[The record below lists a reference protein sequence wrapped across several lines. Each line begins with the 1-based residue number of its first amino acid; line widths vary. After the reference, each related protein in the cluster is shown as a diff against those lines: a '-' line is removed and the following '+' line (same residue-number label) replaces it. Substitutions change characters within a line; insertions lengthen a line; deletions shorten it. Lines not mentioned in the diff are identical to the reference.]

1 MSKEAVQAVIGK
13 AVTDSKFRD
22 ALFANPG
29 EVLGGYELTEAE
41 VAALKSIDAETMES
55 FAGSLDER
63 ISKALAIGMYAGF
76 AAGGAAEPG
85 VPTGPGWSGVE
96 KGI

>member
-1 MSKEAVQAVIGK
+1 MTMSKEAVQAVIGK

-22 ALFANPG
+22 ALFANPE

-63 ISKALAIGMYAGF
+63 ISKALAIGMYAGSRNI
-76 AAGGAAEPG
+76 EI
-85 VPTGPGWSGVE
+85 SSN
-96 KGI
+96 

>member
-13 AVTDSKFRD
+13 AVTDSRFRE
-22 ALFANPG
+22 ALFASPD
-29 EVLGGYELTEAE
+29 EALAGYELTEAE

-63 ISKALAIGMYAGF
+63 ISKAFAIGIYAGM
-76 AAGGAAEPG
+76 ASAVTTELPSGAGWTGLEEG
-85 VPTGPGWSGVE
+85 V
-96 KGI
+96 

>member
-1 MSKEAVQAVIGK
+1 MSKESVQAVIGK

-22 ALFANPG
+22 ALFANPE

-63 ISKALAIGMYAGF
+63 ISKALAIGIYAGF
-76 AAGGAAEPG
+76 ASGGAGEAG
-85 VPTGPGWSGVE
+85 APTGPGWGGVE
-96 KGI
+96 KGG